1 MERLPPVPSALS
13 PQPTPDRRR
22 RPEPSRRGDG
32 PEGGFALLIVLFMS
46 IIIVGVTFSG
56 HARMEAIRRK
66 SEAGFRLHA
75 QASQFARSGIT
86 ECLSWFKK
94 QTTQP
99 VLTFAPVLDT
109 GVVPPRNET
118 DDPDIGLVRDFRI
131 TGNVWGR
138 YEIYKPWDADPDS
151 SRLAFRKR
159 VQIRDISL
167 ESGQPVTG
175 IVWRIACIGIV
186 YRRNDGTKK
195 PDQWPNTVIAK
206 DVLETEFHR
215 TLSLTPP
222 GKAALCAAR
231 GDLVTLG
238 NRARVLGGKDGA
250 GLYYPQSS
258 GSPILRKGSTL
269 QGMPAQALTSA
280 YSGTPQSVLGV
291 SIDELK
297 LLADIVAGSM
307 EEIPDTI
314 PPGGVVVI
322 QNTLPVLVDNKK
334 PLRGRGIVLFDT
346 PYVYFSQGNLSDFYG
361 LVYFTGQALMDA
373 PTRITGAVVTQG
385 PFTMQG
391 TGDFSNL
398 DYDETVLNDLR
409 KLYSYRI
416 SGSIRRTN
424 NQ

>member
-1 MERLPPVPSALS
+1 M
-13 PQPTPDRRR
+13 QDRPNKRTR
-22 RPEPSRRGDG
+22 EES
-32 PEGGFALLIVLFMS
+32 EGGFALLIVLFMT

-109 GVVPPRNET
+109 SVKPARLET
-118 DDPDIGLVRDFRI
+118 SEPDIGLVRDFRI

-138 YEIYKPWDADPDS
+138 YEIYKPWDTDPDAK
-151 SRLAFRKR
+151 RLAFRQR
-159 VQIRDISL
+159 IQVRDISL
-167 ESGQPVTG
+167 ESGQPVKG
-175 IVWRIACIGIV
+175 IVWRIVCVGTV
-186 YRRNDGTKK
+186 YRRMEGSKAPNE
-195 PDQWPNTVIAK
+195 WPNTIIAK
-206 DVLETEFHR
+206 EVLETEFHR

-222 GKAALCAAR
+222 GKAALCSSR
-231 GDLVTLG
+231 GDAVTLG
-238 NRARVLGGKDGA
+238 KRARVLGGGDGA
-250 GLYYPQSS
+250 GLYYLENTGKPKVL
-258 GSPILRKGSTL
+258 GGSTL
-269 QGMPAQALTSA
+269 NGLPAQAVSTA
-280 YSGTPQSVLGV
+280 YSGTPSSVLGV
-291 SIDELK
+291 SIEELK
-297 LLADIVAGSM
+297 LLADIVAKDM
-307 EEIPDTI
+307 KDLPDTI
-314 PPGGVVVI
+314 PQGGVVVI
-322 QNTLPVLVDNKK
+322 QNSLPVLVDSSK
-334 PLRGRGIVLFDT
+334 PLKGRGIVLFDT

-361 LVYFTGQALMDA
+361 LVYFTGQVLMDA
-373 PTRITGAVVTQG
+373 PTRITGAVVAENV
-385 PFTMQG
+385 FTMQG

-416 SGSIRRTN
+416 SGSVRRTN